1 MFDLTGDGLYNAA
14 DAATLSGGVKSYAS
28 EQKFGQ
34 LITTPLLQ
42 TATVTS
48 TVLATGAVGT
58 GGGVLDAATTVR
70 DCAGATASDN
80 LVRATVATADSA
92 ITGQNVQ
99 ACPTAV
105 PSTTGGRTTWR
116 QLQ

>member
-1 MFDLTGDGLYNAA
+1 MVLSPVVQIPVELEKLFVVIEHALPDREQLRAIATELT
-14 DAATLSGGVKSYAS
+14 S
-28 EQKFGQ
+28 EQPSDLPTGEG
-34 LITTPLLQ
+34 LQ
-42 TATVTS
+42 R
-48 TVLATGAVGT
+48 
-58 GGGVLDAATTVR
+58 VLDAATTVR

>member
-1 MFDLTGDGLYNAA
+1 MFDLTGDGIFNAG
-14 DAATLSGGVKSYAS
+14 DAASLSGGVKSYAS

-42 TATVTS
+42 TATTTS
-48 TVLATGAVGT
+48 TVLATGATGT
-58 GGGVLDAATTVR
+58 GGGVLEGSTALR
-70 DCAGATASDN
+70 DCAGAAAGDN
-80 LVRATVATADSA
+80 TVRATVATADSA
-92 ITGQNVQ
+92 ITGKDLQ